1 MLYTTLYL
9 NKDPSGDPSLATC
22 RTAFFPWPECD
33 GVGGWD
39 VLEYQ
44 TEQKMWEEVA
54 FFLPCKFTL
63 ILCDL
68 RLTLL
73 HSFYQVSHQVFTTM
87 VGHISL
93 GVM

>member
-9 NKDPSGDPSLATC
+9 NKDPSGDPSLANC

-44 TEQKMWEEVA
+44 TEQKMWEEVG
-54 FFLPCKFTL
+54 FFLPC
-63 ILCDL
+63 
-68 RLTLL
+68 
-73 HSFYQVSHQVFTTM
+73 
-87 VGHISL
+87 
-93 GVM
+93 